1 VECKSDRRR
10 KQEVLK
16 LVSKIR
22 RLKNK
27 LFSYGMSHTDAIEAI
42 LYQFLKAPR
51 VDWASPRNTT
61 IFYQIQEKYQTD
73 TNTA

>member
-1 VECKSDRRR
+1 MECKSDRKR

-27 LFSYGMSHTDAIEAI
+27 LFSYGMSHQDAIEAI
-42 LYQFLKAPR
+42 LYQFLKAPQ
-51 VDWASPRNTT
+51 VDWTSPRNTAT
-61 IFYQIQEKYQTD
+61 FYQIQEKYQTD